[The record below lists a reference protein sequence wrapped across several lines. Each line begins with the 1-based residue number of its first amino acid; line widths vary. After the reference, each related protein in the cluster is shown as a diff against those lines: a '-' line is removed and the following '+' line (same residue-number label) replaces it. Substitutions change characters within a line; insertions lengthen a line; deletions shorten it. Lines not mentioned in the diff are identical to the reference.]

1 MVSIF
6 FHVGPDFFIS
16 KNKSHQE
23 KSAIESLFFIRFL
36 AKKSIYW
43 QGRIMSCQRREKKL
57 NGQ

>member
-36 AKKSIYW
+36 AKKKVYIFY
-43 QGRIMSCQRREKKL
+43 
-57 NGQ
+57 